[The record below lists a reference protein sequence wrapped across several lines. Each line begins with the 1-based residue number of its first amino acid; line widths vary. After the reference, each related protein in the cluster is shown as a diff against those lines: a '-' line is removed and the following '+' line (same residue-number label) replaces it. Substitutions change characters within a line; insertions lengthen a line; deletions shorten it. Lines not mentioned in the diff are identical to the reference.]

1 MYFRLNGISFKLQA
15 YFYNLMSLLENP
27 SDGAIFLMQVGD
39 ALSNIY

>member
-27 SDGAIFLMQVGD
+27 SQRWGHLPD
-39 ALSNIY
+39 AGWGRPL